1 MLLTAHQAK
10 YLAYELTRR
19 GPANSI
25 EKFAGTLADA
35 KVDMNPHQVE
45 AALFAFKSP
54 LSKGAILAD
63 EVGLGKTIEAG
74 IVLSQFWAEG
84 KNRILLLVPASLRK
98 QWQNELTDKFYL
110 PSGILEG
117 PSFNKARKA
126 GISNPFDSPSTGN
139 PEIVICSHP
148 FAAGKDEFLMRTP
161 WDLVVID
168 EAHRLRNVHKAD
180 NINARKLRTALHN
193 SRKILLTATPLQ
205 NNLLEL
211 YGLVSFIDEH
221 AFGDK
226 KAFSTQYNRSQTD
239 DSFAELKSRLAPFCY
254 RTLRRQVI
262 EYIRYTARSAITQD
276 FTPTEEEIAL
286 YDLVSEYLQRD
297 NLQALPAGQRQLI
310 TLVLRKLLASSSF
323 AIAGALDSM
332 HRRLVRTLKADNQSR
347 ERSLAEEL
355 DEDTDGGFSEDS
367 DEWEEINDPDFMSQE
382 DRVSLEAEIHEL
394 ACFRDQAISIQEN
407 AKGEALLMA
416 LSKGFTAMRANGAAD
431 KAIIFTE
438 SRRTQDYLVRRLTEA
453 GYGQEIV
460 LFNGSNS
467 DPAAR
472 KVYDEWKSINQGTDR
487 VSGSRTAD
495 VRQALVDHFKDSARI
510 MIATEAA
517 AEGINLQFCSLV
529 INYDLPWN
537 PQRIEQRIGRCHR
550 YGQQH
555 DVVVINFL
563 NRANAADQRV
573 HELLSDKLKLFD
585 GLFGSSDE
593 VLGILESGVDFE
605 KRIHAIYQTC
615 RHSDEIQASF
625 DALQKELETEIH
637 AKLADTRTSLLEN
650 FDSEVADKL
659 RHNKIDGERYLNKIQ
674 ASLWTLTRHIL
685 ADRAMFD
692 PVSHSF
698 ILSNPPY
705 PDREIAR
712 GRYELTTGKDDP
724 EDAHRYRLHHP
735 LAQAVIDEAKTTP
748 TPSAHLVFD
757 YTGSPGKSAKL
768 ESLLGRSGSLAVSS
782 LAIVTGAA
790 TGARTSE
797 DILLL
802 AGTTEQGDQLSS
814 QEIHLLLG
822 LPVISQASVVEVD
835 SKPLEETIRLAKDAA
850 LSGIEIRNMELFQQE
865 TEKLDHWA
873 DDQRRAQKGKLDD
886 IDAQA
891 KNLRKLVREASTLPE
906 KLNLQKEL
914 RALDRQRIDAWKTF
928 DDKSRSIE
936 DDRDRIEAE
945 AAGSLE
951 LNSSEESLFVLTW
964 ELR

>member
-1 MLLTAHQAK
+1 MTLTAYQAK
-10 YLAYELTRR
+10 YLACELTRR

-54 LSKGAILAD
+54 LSRGAILAD

-110 PSGILEG
+110 PSTILEG
-117 PSFNKARKA
+117 PSFNKSRKA
-126 GISNPFDSPSTGN
+126 GISNPFDTTSAAAPQ
-139 PEIVICSHP
+139 IVICSHP
-148 FAAGKDEFLMRTP
+148 FAAGKDDFLVRTP

-168 EAHRLRNVHKAD
+168 EAHRLRNVHKTD

-211 YGLVSFIDEH
+211 YGLVSFIDEY
-221 AFGDK
+221 AFGEK
-226 KAFSTQYNRSQTD
+226 KAFSSQYNRSQTD
-239 DSFAELKSRLAPFCY
+239 DSFAELKSRLAPFCF

-276 FTPTEEEIAL
+276 FTPNEEEIAL

-332 HRRLVRTLKADNQSR
+332 HRRLLRTLRSDDRSR

-355 DEDTDGGFSEDS
+355 DEDTDGGFSENAEEWDDS
-367 DEWEEINDPDFMSQE
+367 MAPAPLTQE
-382 DRVSLEAEIHEL
+382 DRAALEAEIHEL

-407 AKGEALLMA
+407 AKGEALLVA
-416 LSKGFTAMRANGAAD
+416 LSKGFTAMRTNGAAA

-453 GYGQEIV
+453 GYGDDLV
-460 LFNGSNS
+460 LFNGSNT

-472 KVYDEWKSINQGTDR
+472 KVYETWKAQNKGTDR
-487 VSGSRTAD
+487 LSGSRSAD
-495 VRQALVDHFKDSARI
+495 VRQALVDHFKDSASI

-615 RHSDEIQASF
+615 RHPSEIQASF
-625 DALQKELETEIH
+625 DALQKELEIEIQ

-674 ASLWTLTRHIL
+674 TSLWALTGHIL
-685 ADRAMFD
+685 AERAMFT
-692 PVSHSF
+692 PLSHSF
-698 ILSNPPY
+698 ILANAPY
-705 PDREIAR
+705 PGIEIPR

-724 EDAHRYRLHHP
+724 ADAHRYRLHHP
-735 LAQAVIDEAKTTP
+735 LAQAVIREAKDAATP
-748 TPSAHLVFD
+748 PAHLVFD
-757 YTGSPGKSAKL
+757 YSGSPGKSAKL
-768 ESLLGRSGSLAVSS
+768 AQLTGRKGTLAARV
-782 LAIVTGAA
+782 LTITTGPA
-790 TGARTSE
+790 TGSQTHE
-797 DILLL
+797 DMLLL
-802 AGTTEQGDQLSS
+802 AGSQDDGSELSE
-814 QEIHLLLG
+814 QEIHLMLG
-822 LPVISQASVVEVD
+822 LPA
-835 SKPLEETIRLAKDAA
+835 TLADAA
-850 LSGIEIRNMELFQQE
+850 ESQPRISLDSILARVTNAALAGIEQRNMELFQQE
-865 TEKLDHWA
+865 TDKLDHWA
-873 DDQRRAQKGKLDD
+873 EDQRRAQKGKLDD
-886 IDAQA
+886 IDIQA
-891 KNLRKLVREASTLPE
+891 KTLRKQVRDASTLPE

-914 RALDRQRIDAWKTF
+914 RALERVRISAWKSF
-928 DDKSRSIE
+928 DQQSRTIE
-936 DDRDRIEAE
+936 EDRDRIEAE
-945 AAGSLE
+945 AARLLAHST
-951 LNSSEESLFVLTW
+951 SEELLFTVTW
-964 ELR
+964 NLL

>member
-1 MLLTAHQAK
+1 MPLTPHQAK

-25 EKFAGTLADA
+25 EKFVGTLADA

-126 GISNPFDSPSTGN
+126 GISNPFDSPATGS

-180 NINARKLRTALHN
+180 NINARKLRTALYN

-226 KAFSTQYNRSQTD
+226 KAFSTQYNRSQSD

-332 HRRLVRTLKADNQSR
+332 HRRLVRTLKADDQSR

-355 DEDTDGGFSEDS
+355 DDDTDGGFSEDS
-367 DEWEEINDPDFMSQE
+367 EEWEETNEPTYLTQE
-382 DRVSLEAEIHEL
+382 DRAALEAEIHEL

-407 AKGEALLMA
+407 AKGEALLVA
-416 LSKGFTAMRANGAAD
+416 LSKGFAAMKGNGAAD

-453 GYGQEIV
+453 GYGEEIV

-472 KVYDEWKSINQGTDR
+472 NVYDEWKAINQGTDR
-487 VSGSRTAD
+487 VSGSRSAD
-495 VRQALVDHFKDSARI
+495 VRQALVDHFKDFARI

-550 YGQQH
+550 YGQLH

-605 KRIHAIYQTC
+605 RRIHAIYQNC

-625 DALQKELETEIH
+625 DALQRELETEIQ

-674 ASLWTLTRHIL
+674 TSLWALTRHIL

-705 PDREIAR
+705 PGLEIAR

-735 LAQAVIDEAKTTP
+735 LAQAVIDEAKATP

-768 ESLLGRSGSLAVSS
+768 EPLVGRSGSIAGRVLTVA
-782 LAIVTGAA
+782 TGAA
-790 TGARTSE
+790 ATSQTFE
-797 DILLL
+797 DTLLL
-802 AGTTEQGDQLSS
+802 AATTDDGQTLGE

-822 LPVISQASVVEVD
+822 LPANETGNFGTSQESLDSLLEQSQQAELDRIAS
-835 SKPLEETIRLAKDAA
+835 
-850 LSGIEIRNMELFQQE
+850 RNLDLFQQE
-865 TEKLDHWA
+865 ADKLDHWA
-873 DDQRRAQKGKLDD
+873 NDRRKAQQGRLDEV
-886 IDAQA
+886 DAETKA
-891 KNLRKLVREASTLPE
+891 LKKRAREASSLPE
-906 KLNLQKEL
+906 RLTLQKEL
-914 RALDRQRIDAWKTF
+914 RVLEEKRSTAWKAY
-928 DDKSRSIE
+928 DEESR
-936 DDRDRIEAE
+936 RIEQQRDTLE
-945 AAGSLE
+945 ADALHMLAQSTATTP
-951 LNSSEESLFVLTW
+951 LFQIAWTLA
-964 ELR
+964 

>member
-1 MLLTAHQAK
+1 VPLTPHQAK
-10 YLAYELTRR
+10 YLAHELTRR

-84 KNRILLLVPASLRK
+84 KTRILLLVPASLRK
-98 QWQNELTDKFYL
+98 QWQNELVDKFYL
-110 PSGILEG
+110 PSIILEG
-117 PSFNKARKA
+117 PSFNKALKSGA
-126 GISNPFDSPSTGN
+126 SNPFDTTSTGS
-139 PEIVICSHP
+139 PQIVICSHP
-148 FAAGKDEFLMRTP
+148 FAAGKDGYLMRTP

-221 AFGDK
+221 AFGEK

-254 RTLRRQVI
+254 RTLRRQVV

-297 NLQALPAGQRQLI
+297 NLQALPPGQRQLI

-332 HRRLVRTLKADNQSR
+332 HRRLLRTLKEDEQSSGR
-347 ERSLAEEL
+347 TLTEEL

-367 DEWEEINDPDFMSQE
+367 EEWEEAAAPERLSAE
-382 DRVSLEAEIHEL
+382 DRAALEAEIHEL

-407 AKGEALLMA
+407 AKGEALLVA
-416 LSKGFTAMRANGAAD
+416 LSKGFKAMRDNGAAD

-453 GYGQEIV
+453 GYGEDIV
-460 LFNGSNS
+460 LFNGSNT
-467 DPAAR
+467 DLAAR
-472 KVYDEWKSINQGTDR
+472 QVYETWKTVHQGTDR
-487 VSGSRTAD
+487 VSGSRSAD

-550 YGQQH
+550 YGQKH

-615 RHSDEIQASF
+615 RHPDEIKASF
-625 DALQKELETEIH
+625 DALQKELETEIK
-637 AKLADTRTSLLEN
+637 AKLADTRTSLLEH
-650 FDSEVADKL
+650 FDAEVADKL

-674 ASLWTLTRHIL
+674 TTLWTLTRHVL

-692 PVSHSF
+692 PASHSF

-705 PDREIAR
+705 PGLDVAR
-712 GRYELTTGKDDP
+712 GRYELTSGKDDP

-735 LAQAVIDEAKTTP
+735 LAQAVIAEAKSAATEP
-748 TPSAHLVFD
+748 AHLDFD
-757 YTGSPGKSAKL
+757 YTGSPGTSAKL
-768 ESLLGRSGSLAVSS
+768 QPLVGRGGSLAARV
-782 LAIVTGAA
+782 LQIA
-790 TGARTSE
+790 TGPQASPTHE

-802 AGTTEQGDQLSS
+802 VGTCDDDKVLSP
-814 QEIHLLLG
+814 QEIHALLA
-822 LPVISQASVVEVD
+822 LPAICREAVGGESSG
-835 SKPLEETIRLAKDAA
+835 PLEDLLDRERSESIAR
-850 LSGIEIRNMELFQQE
+850 IEQRNMELFQQE
-865 TEKLDHWA
+865 SDKLDHWA
-873 DDQRRAQKGKLDD
+873 DDQRRAQKGTLDD
-886 IDAQA
+886 LDLRAKTVRKQVRDA
-891 KNLRKLVREASTLPE
+891 SSLPE

-914 RALDRQRIDAWKTF
+914 RALERQRIDAWKSF

-936 DDRDRIEAE
+936 EERDRIEAE
-945 AAGSLE
+945 VARLLARSTTEEE
-951 LNSSEESLFVLTW
+951 LFTITW
-964 ELR
+964 TLR

>member
-1 MLLTAHQAK
+1 MSLTPHQAK

-110 PSGILEG
+110 PSAILEG

-126 GISNPFDSPSTGN
+126 GIANPFDSPATGN

-332 HRRLVRTLKADNQSR
+332 HRRLVRTLKADDQSR

-367 DEWEEINDPDFMSQE
+367 EEWEETHEPAHLTQE
-382 DRVSLEAEIHEL
+382 DRAALEAEIYEL

-407 AKGEALLMA
+407 AKGEALLVA
-416 LSKGFTAMRANGAAD
+416 LSKGFAAMQGNAAAD

-453 GYGQEIV
+453 GYGEEIV
-460 LFNGSNS
+460 LFNGSNT

-472 KVYDEWKSINQGTDR
+472 KVYAEWQSINQGTDR
-487 VSGSRTAD
+487 VSGSRSAD

-615 RHSDEIQASF
+615 RHSDDIQASF

-674 ASLWTLTRHIL
+674 TSLWTLTRHIL

-705 PDREIAR
+705 PALEIAR

-735 LAQAVIDEAKTTP
+735 LAQAVIDEAKATP

-757 YTGSPGKSAKL
+757 YTGSPGRSAKL
-768 ESLLGRSGSLAVSS
+768 EPLVGRSGSIAVQI
-782 LAIVTGAA
+782 LNITTGSKSASQ
-790 TGARTSE
+790 THE

-802 AGTTEQGDQLSS
+802 AGTHDDGSELFDH
-814 QEIHLLLG
+814 EIHLLLA
-822 LPVISQASVVEVD
+822 LPATVAVTPRNHSAVPLAAILDRVKNAS
-835 SKPLEETIRLAKDAA
+835 LAD
-850 LSGIEIRNMELFQQE
+850 IEQRNMALFQQE
-865 TEKLDHWA
+865 TDKLDHWA
-873 DDQRRAQKGKLDD
+873 EDQRRAQKGKLDD
-886 IDAQA
+886 IDIQS
-891 KNLRKLVREASTLPE
+891 KTLRKQVRDASSLPE
-906 KLNLQKEL
+906 KLNLQKDL
-914 RALDRQRIDAWKTF
+914 RALERVRIDAWKAF
-928 DDKSRSIE
+928 DEKSRGIE
-936 DDRDRIEAE
+936 EDRDRIEAE
-945 AAGSLE
+945 AARLLAHSI
-951 LNSSEESLFVLTW
+951 SEALLFTITW
-964 ELR
+964 HLQ

>member
-674 ASLWTLTRHIL
+674 ASLGPSPVTSSRTGRCSIRFHI
-685 ADRAMFD
+685 
-692 PVSHSF
+692 PSF
-698 ILSNPPY
+698 Y
-705 PDREIAR
+705 PIRPIPIAR
-712 GRYELTTGKDDP
+712 SP
-724 EDAHRYRLHHP
+724 
-735 LAQAVIDEAKTTP
+735 AV
-748 TPSAHLVFD
+748 
-757 YTGSPGKSAKL
+757 
-768 ESLLGRSGSLAVSS
+768 
-782 LAIVTGAA
+782 VT
-790 TGARTSE
+790 
-797 DILLL
+797 
-802 AGTTEQGDQLSS
+802 
-814 QEIHLLLG
+814 
-822 LPVISQASVVEVD
+822 
-835 SKPLEETIRLAKDAA
+835 
-850 LSGIEIRNMELFQQE
+850 N
-865 TEKLDHWA
+865 
-873 DDQRRAQKGKLDD
+873 
-886 IDAQA
+886 
-891 KNLRKLVREASTLPE
+891 
-906 KLNLQKEL
+906 
-914 RALDRQRIDAWKTF
+914 
-928 DDKSRSIE
+928 
-936 DDRDRIEAE
+936 
-945 AAGSLE
+945 
-951 LNSSEESLFVLTW
+951 
-964 ELR
+964 

>member
-1 MLLTAHQAK
+1 MQLNPHQAK

-117 PSFNKARKA
+117 PSFSKARKA
-126 GISNPFDSPSTGN
+126 GVSNPFDSPSTGN

-226 KAFSTQYNRSQTD
+226 KAYSTQYNRSQTD

-276 FTPTEEEIAL
+276 FTPNEEEIAL

-332 HRRLVRTLKADNQSR
+332 HRRLVRTLKADDQSR
-347 ERSLAEEL
+347 ARSLAEEL

-367 DEWEEINDPDFMSQE
+367 DEWGDAGEIAHLSPD
-382 DRVSLEAEIHEL
+382 DRVALHAEIHEL

-416 LSKGFTAMRANGAAD
+416 LSKGFSAMQRNGAAD

-453 GYGQEIV
+453 GYGEEIV
-460 LFNGSNS
+460 LFNGSNT

-472 KVYDEWKSINQGTDR
+472 KVYDDWKAINQGTDR
-487 VSGSRTAD
+487 VSGSRSAD

-550 YGQQH
+550 YGQNH

-605 KRIHAIYQTC
+605 QRIHAIYQTC
-615 RHSDEIQASF
+615 RHSSEIQASF

-674 ASLWTLTRHIL
+674 ASLWMLTRHIL
-685 ADRAMFD
+685 SDRAMFD

-705 PDREIAR
+705 PGIEIAR

-735 LAQAVIDEAKTTP
+735 LAQAVIDEAKRTP
-748 TPSAHLVFD
+748 TPAAHFIFD
-757 YTGSPGKSAKL
+757 YTGSPGRSSKL
-768 ESLLGRSGSLAVSS
+768 ETLVGRRGSIAVSS
-782 LAIVTGAA
+782 LAIVTGPMK
-790 TGARTSE
+790 GARTSE
-797 DILLL
+797 DILLV
-802 AGTTEQGDQLSS
+802 AGANEQGGELSS
-814 QEIHLLLG
+814 QQIHLLLG
-822 LPVISQASVVEVD
+822 LPVISQVFVD
-835 SKPLEETIRLAKDAA
+835 DVDRMPLEETIRLAKDAA
-850 LSGIEIRNMELFQQE
+850 LSVIELRNLELFQQE

-886 IDAQA
+886 IDALA
-891 KNLRKLVREASTLPE
+891 KSLRKQAREASTLPE

-936 DDRDRIEAE
+936 EDRDRIEAE

-951 LNSSEESLFVLTW
+951 LNSLEEALFCLTW